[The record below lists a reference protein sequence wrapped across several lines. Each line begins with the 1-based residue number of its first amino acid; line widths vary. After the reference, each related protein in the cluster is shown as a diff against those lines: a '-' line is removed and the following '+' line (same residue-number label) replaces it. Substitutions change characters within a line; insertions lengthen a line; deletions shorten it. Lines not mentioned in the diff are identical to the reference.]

1 MMMMMNSMMQMK
13 AAQVLRPLPLREVPQ
28 TLEEVQGLR
37 EDDDSDSS
45 SECRLSLTPSHGTQH
60 SNLEN
65 EWDEQQDK
73 LWEETRCPLRQG
85 RSWEPLLEVCL
96 GKRLVQ

>member
-13 AAQVLRPLPLREVPQ
+13 AALVLRPLPLREVPQ

-45 SECRLSLTPSHGTQH
+45 SECRRSLTPSHGTATWRT
-60 SNLEN
+60 SG
-65 EWDEQQDK
+65 
-73 LWEETRCPLRQG
+73 TSSRTSCG
-85 RSWEPLLEVCL
+85 R
-96 GKRLVQ
+96 KRDVR